1 MKLLI
6 SSLAS
11 VHTLVSLKELHESNF
26 AFHNI
31 AIAVLDHI
39 PVSSPSSACKVKKV
53 SIN

>member
-11 VHTLVSLKELHESNF
+11 VHALVSLKELHESNF
-26 AFHNI
+26 AFHN